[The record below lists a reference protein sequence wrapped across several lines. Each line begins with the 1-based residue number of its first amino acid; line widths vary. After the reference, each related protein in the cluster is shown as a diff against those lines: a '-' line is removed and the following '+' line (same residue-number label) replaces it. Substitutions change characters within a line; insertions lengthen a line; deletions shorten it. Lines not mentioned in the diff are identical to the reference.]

1 MGKVLK
7 LKKLGICG
15 HFYGDT
21 PTSSGQIIK
30 TRIVTDEL
38 RKKYG
43 NDHVMTVDTHGGFKT
58 MLLMML
64 RSLRMFRKCQSIVI
78 LPAQNGLK
86 VIAPL
91 FSLYNLIFS
100 RSIHYVVIGGWLNEF
115 LEKHAFL
122 INILKKFDGV
132 YVETSS
138 MKKSLQDIGLD
149 NVFVMPNFKKLDI
162 VDESD
167 IQVKSDKPYKLCT
180 FSRVM
185 QEKGIEL
192 AIDAVE
198 RVNRRAGSIVF
209 SLDIFGQV
217 DDSYEERFTEIKKH
231 FPEYIKYK
239 GLVPFNDSVGTIK
252 KYYALLFP
260 TYYAGEG
267 FAGTLLD
274 AMASGVPV
282 VASDWKYNS
291 EIIRNGVNGVLFKTK
306 DIDEFTD
313 KLKAI
318 AENTDGWQKMK
329 VNCIREAGKYK
340 PENSVKVLID
350 NIGSD

>member
-1 MGKVLK
+1 MGKVLNS
-7 LKKLGICG
+7 KKVGICG
-15 HFYGDT
+15 HFYGKT

-43 NDHVMTVDTHGGFKT
+43 NDYVMTVDTHGGLKA
-58 MLLMML
+58 MLLMIL

-91 FSLYNLIFS
+91 FSLYNLIFG

-115 LEKHAFL
+115 LDEHVFL
-122 INILKKFDGV
+122 INILKKFDGI

-138 MKKSLQDIGLD
+138 MKKSLQDIGFD

-198 RVNRRAGSIVF
+198 RVNRRAGSVVF

-217 DDSYEERFTEIKKH
+217 DESYEERFTEIKEH
-231 FPEYIKYK
+231 LPEYIKYK
-239 GLVPFNDSVGTIK
+239 GLVSFNDSVSTIK

-260 TYYAGEG
+260 TYYSGEG

-313 KLKAI
+313 KLESI
-318 AENTDGWQKMK
+318 AEDTDGWQKMK
-329 VNCIREAGKYK
+329 VNCIREAEKYK
-340 PENSVKVLID
+340 PESSVKVLID
-350 NIGSD
+350 NIGLD